1 VSIKVDINNLS
12 SSFSRESWSLC
23 ALTLMWMKENP
34 LLYRS
39 IYLSIPKGFSL
50 LAGCFIRQYMHDGV
64 VVFWDTHKYSLLVL
78 VVVLGAWSCMIVAA
92 AAPVFSSF
100 PLLKHWWNCSCD
112 GPKLS
117 HSFCVIETLPSAAAA
132 AVWFVFAQRRRA
144 AQLAMLT
151 QRLSLNSCSSPSLD
165 SYFFL
170 FSYFTNR

>member
-64 VVFWDTHKYSLLVL
+64 VVFWDTHKYSMVL

-92 AAPVFSSF
+92 TAPVFSSF